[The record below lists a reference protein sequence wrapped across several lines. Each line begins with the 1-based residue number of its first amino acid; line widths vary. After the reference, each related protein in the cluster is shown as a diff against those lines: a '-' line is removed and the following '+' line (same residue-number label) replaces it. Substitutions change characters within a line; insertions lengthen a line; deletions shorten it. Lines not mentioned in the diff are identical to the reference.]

1 MMSSESEEMSGT
13 IIMPM
18 TRPAA
23 SADSEATD
31 SPRLSPVLRMS
42 GATVSAAKKPSTTVG
57 TPARISSMGFSTP
70 RIFRL
75 EYSAI

>member
-1 MMSSESEEMSGT
+1 M

-23 SADSEATD
+23 RADSEATVRPID
-31 SPRLSPVLRMS
+31 SPLPRIR

-57 TPARISSMGFSTP
+57 MPASISSSGFSTP
-70 RIFRL
+70 RTRG
-75 EYSAI
+75 EAYSAM